1 MDAKYLK
8 PKPVFNLLNIVALAI
23 LATACVFPIVHV
35 LALSLSTS
43 TAAASGWV
51 TLWPV
56 DFTIQSYR
64 FVTDTPAFGRAF
76 AISVQRV
83 LLATPLNMIL
93 TILVAYP
100 LSRPRKQFL
109 RRNFF
114 VWFFLVT
121 VLFSGGLIPWY
132 MTIRLT
138 GLIDKIW
145 ALILPSALPVF
156 NVILLV
162 NFFRNV
168 PGELEEAAYMDGA
181 GHWTMLFRIYL
192 PLSVP
197 VLATVTLFVIVGHWN
212 SWFDGLI
219 LMNSPARY
227 PLQSYLQTIIINPDP
242 KMLTERDLEI
252 LKVINNR
259 TTKAAQIF
267 VAMLPILVVYP
278 FLQRYFT
285 TGITLGS
292 VKG

>member
-1 MDAKYLK
+1 MNVKYLR
-8 PKPVFNLLNIVALAI
+8 PKPFFNILNIAALAI
-23 LATACVFPIVHV
+23 LAVVCIFPIVHV

-43 TAAASGWV
+43 TAAASGRV

-83 LLATPLNMIL
+83 LLATPINMLL

-100 LSRPRKQFL
+100 LSRPKKQFL
-109 RRNFF
+109 SRNFF

-181 GHWTMLFRIYL
+181 GHWIMLWKIYL

-197 VLATVTLFVIVGHWN
+197 VLATVALFVIVGHWN

-259 TTKAAQIF
+259 TAKAAQIF

>member
-1 MDAKYLK
+1 MNVKYLR
-8 PKPVFNLLNIVALAI
+8 PKPFFNILNIAALAI
-23 LATACVFPIVHV
+23 LAVVCIFPIVHV

-43 TAAASGWV
+43 TAAASGRV

-83 LLATPLNMIL
+83 LLATPINMLL

-100 LSRPRKQFL
+100 LSRPKKQFL

-181 GHWTMLFRIYL
+181 GHWIMLWKIYL

>member
-1 MDAKYLK
+1 
-8 PKPVFNLLNIVALAI
+8 
-23 LATACVFPIVHV
+23 
-35 LALSLSTS
+35 
-43 TAAASGWV
+43 
-51 TLWPV
+51 
-56 DFTIQSYR
+56 
-64 FVTDTPAFGRAF
+64 
-76 AISVQRV
+76 
-83 LLATPLNMIL
+83 
-93 TILVAYP
+93 
-100 LSRPRKQFL
+100 
-109 RRNFF
+109 
-114 VWFFLVT
+114 
-121 VLFSGGLIPWY
+121 
-132 MTIRLT
+132 
-138 GLIDKIW
+138 
-145 ALILPSALPVF
+145 
-156 NVILLV
+156 
-162 NFFRNV
+162 
-168 PGELEEAAYMDGA
+168 MDGA
-181 GHWTMLFRIYL
+181 GHWIMLWKIYL

-197 VLATVTLFVIVGHWN
+197 VLATVALFVIVGHWN

>member
-1 MDAKYLK
+1 MNVKYLR
-8 PKPVFNLLNIVALAI
+8 PKPFFNILNIVALAT
-23 LATACVFPIVHV
+23 LAVACIFPIVHV

-43 TAAASGWV
+43 TAAASGRV

-64 FVTDTPAFGRAF
+64 FVTDTPAFSRAF

-83 LLATPLNMIL
+83 LLATPLNMLL

-100 LSRPRKQFL
+100 LSRPKKQFL

-114 VWFFLVT
+114 VWFFLIT

-181 GHWTMLFRIYL
+181 GHWIMLWKIYL

-267 VAMLPILVVYP
+267 VAMLPILIVYP

>member
-43 TAAASGWV
+43 TAAASGRV

>member
-1 MDAKYLK
+1 MNVKYLR
-8 PKPVFNLLNIVALAI
+8 PKPFFNILNIVALAI
-23 LATACVFPIVHV
+23 LAIVCIFPIVHV

-43 TAAASGWV
+43 TAAASGRV

-76 AISVQRV
+76 VISVQRV
-83 LLATPLNMIL
+83 LLATPINMLL

-100 LSRPRKQFL
+100 LSRPKKQFL

-181 GHWTMLFRIYL
+181 GHWIMLWKIYL

-197 VLATVTLFVIVGHWN
+197 VLATVALFVIVGHWN